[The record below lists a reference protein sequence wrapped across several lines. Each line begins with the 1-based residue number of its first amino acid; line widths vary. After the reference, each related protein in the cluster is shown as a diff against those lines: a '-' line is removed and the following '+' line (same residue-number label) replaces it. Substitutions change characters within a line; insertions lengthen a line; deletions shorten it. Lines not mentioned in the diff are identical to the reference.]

1 MWQNKK
7 IAVVMGGPSTERE
20 VSRNT
25 GRAVLEALLSK
36 GYNAVPLELVPAT
49 FVDDLR
55 REKAEIV
62 FNALHGKF
70 GEDGVIQGVLDLL
83 GIPYTGSGVM
93 ACAVSMDKTI
103 SKKLFLASG
112 IPTPRAEFYHHDMPQ
127 PDIIAHIR
135 RQFNGPVV
143 VKNST
148 QGSSIGVTI
157 VKNDD
162 QLPAAVAEG
171 FKYGDTIVV
180 EEFIAGPELT
190 VAVMD
195 DSRPTALPVI
205 KIVPNSGQY
214 DYHSKYTKGATQY
227 IVPAPLPDNVTEKV
241 QKVAVAAFQCLG
253 CQGVARVDL
262 MLDEDSN
269 PYVLEIN
276 TVPGLTATSLVPK
289 AAAVAGWTFADLCE
303 KMLDLAMAGR

>member
-1 MWQNKK
+1 MWQKKK
-7 IAVVMGGPSTERE
+7 IAVLMGGPSTERE
-20 VSRNT
+20 VSRDT
-25 GRAVLEALLSK
+25 GRAILAALLSK
-36 GYNAVPLELVPAT
+36 GYNAVPMELVPET

-55 REKAEIV
+55 REKIEIV

-83 GIPYTGSGVM
+83 GIPYTGSGVL

-112 IPTPRAEFYHHDMPQ
+112 IPTPRAEFYHQNTPRQ
-127 PDIIAHIR
+127 EIIAHIR
-135 RQFNGPVV
+135 QQFTGPVV

-157 VKNDD
+157 VKDEE
-162 QLPAAVAEG
+162 QLPAALEEG
-171 FKYGDTIVV
+171 FKYGDTILV
-180 EEFIAGPELT
+180 EEFIKGQELT
-190 VAVMD
+190 VAVMAD
-195 DSRPTALPVI
+195 TRPVALPII
-205 KIVPNSGQY
+205 KIVPHSGHY

-227 IVPAPLPDNVTEKV
+227 IVPAPLPDDVTRKV
-241 QKVAVAAFQCLG
+241 QNVAVAAFQCLG
-253 CQGVARVDL
+253 CRSVARVDL
-262 MLDEDSN
+262 MMDEANN

-276 TVPGLTATSLVPK
+276 TVPGMTATSLVPK

-303 KMLDLAMAGR
+303 KMLALAMAGR